1 MTRTRTLLTALLV
14 ALLLVGTA
22 TAVSTPRSQ
31 PTDTSPPVRVFVG
44 ETLDVSAVE
53 LTGGGTVGSG
63 SVTLVGLAGDADGTT
78 ESIDDPTDADFGG
91 FETGSYDVAA
101 DGDDRADVVVVEPRV
116 TSVVVRNQNDAN
128 VTDGWDPSGDDLTLT
143 VEYNFDEADRVD
155 VTVESPD
162 GLDVTPRVAAVDRI
176 TESGG
181 SITLDLSDEPV
192 GTFEITVE
200 GSDLDRA
207 SQTVTVRTG
216 PRGTATP
223 LPTATETETATP
235 TPVPATPTDTPTA
248 TETQPITA
256 TPTDTPTAT
265 TSPTTSPPT
274 ATETQPATPTETASP
289 TPQSTTSTSTPGF
302 GVWTVLLALVTLS
315 ALALGRHR

>member
-1 MTRTRTLLTALLV
+1 MRRTRVLLTALLV
-14 ALLLVGTA
+14 GLLLVGTA
-22 TAVSTPRSQ
+22 TAVSTPRTQ
-31 PTDTSPPVRVFVG
+31 PADTSPPVRVFVG

-63 SVTLVGLAGDADGTT
+63 AATLVGLAGDADGTT
-78 ESIDDPTDADFGG
+78 GSIDDPTDADFDG

-101 DGDDRADVVVVEPRV
+101 DGDDRADFVVAEPRV
-116 TSVVVRNQNDAN
+116 TSVVVRNRNDAN
-128 VTDGWDPSGDDLTLT
+128 VTDGWDPSGDGLTLT
-143 VEYNFDEADRVD
+143 VEYNFDEADRLD

-162 GLDVTPRVAAVDRI
+162 GLDVTARVTAVDRI
-176 TESGG
+176 TDSGG

-216 PRGTATP
+216 PRGTATA
-223 LPTATETETATP
+223 LPTPTGTETATP

-256 TPTDTPTAT
+256 TPTDTPT
-265 TSPTTSPPT
+265 PTTSPPT
-274 ATETQPATPTETASP
+274 ATETRTATATETASS
-289 TPQSTTSTSTPGF
+289 PQGTTSTSTPGF
-302 GVWTVLLALVTLS
+302 GVGVVLGAIVIVS
-315 ALALGRHR
+315 ALALGRVR